1 MQGPV
6 VNRQALGVNF
16 SYLLLIPS
24 MTSIYKNNIMPLIQ
38 FLGLGSAF
46 LAFLFV
52 VNNFIIFNY
61 GSTGLLHTLNLSE
74 FSGVEAPRG
83 GFSNRAVALG
93 FAQTAAIIAVISYS
107 GYRAFGL
114 RNLRKDALT
123 LDWISA
129 YIIRAAFWAVLIV
142 GLTDAVLSFLRVEG
156 FHNILFGEDVGAAIA
171 LPSARGLYVHVPLMF
186 VSALIALRDKSVS
199 LVWLALLVV
208 VAEFLIVIARFIYGY
223 EQTFM
228 GDLVRFWYAA
238 LFLFASAYTLKEDGH
253 VRVDV
258 FYAGLQRKTKSTLNI
273 IGIAFFGLPLC
284 WLILARGMWGKSSL
298 INSPMLNFET
308 SMSGFGMYVKYLMAA
323 FLIVFALSM
332 IFQFTAYLLNSM
344 ADIEEKVS
352 ENVAKE
358 DVET

>member
-1 MQGPV
+1 MASLKEHTV
-6 VNRQALGVNF
+6 F
-16 SYLLLIPS
+16 SMIRF
-24 MTSIYKNNIMPLIQ
+24 I
-38 FLGLGSAF
+38 GLSSAF
-46 LAFLFV
+46 LSLV
-52 VNNFIIFNY
+52 YVINNFIIFNF
-61 GSTGLLHTLNLSE
+61 GAAGFLHTLNLGS
-74 FSGVEAPRG
+74 FSGVEVPKT
-83 GFSNRAVALG
+83 GFSKQASIFG
-93 FAQTAAIIAVISYS
+93 TIQTIIIFGIVGYLA
-107 GYRAFGL
+107 YRAFSTSKL
-114 RNLRKDALT
+114 RDDADL

-156 FHNILFGEDVGAAIA
+156 FHKVLFGENAGAAIA
-171 LPSARGLYVHVPLMF
+171 LPSARGLYVHIPLMILA
-186 VSALIALRDKSVS
+186 ALIALRDKSVS

-258 FYAGLQRKTKSTLNI
+258 FYAGLKRKTKSTLNI
-273 IGIAFFGLPLC
+273 IGIVFFGLPLC

-323 FLIVFALSM
+323 FLIIFALSM

-344 ADIEEKVS
+344 ADIEEKITDDVS
-352 ENVAKE
+352 DEEVNV
-358 DVET
+358 

>member
-1 MQGPV
+1 
-6 VNRQALGVNF
+6 
-16 SYLLLIPS
+16 
-24 MTSIYKNNIMPLIQ
+24 MTSMFKFNITALIQ

-46 LAFLFV
+46 LAFLYV

-61 GSTGLLHTLNLSE
+61 GAAGVLHTLYLSE
-74 FSGVEAPRG
+74 LSGVNVPKG
-83 GFSNRAVALG
+83 GFSGYAVTLG
-93 FAQTAAIIAVISYS
+93 FCQTTAFLAVIIYCA
-107 GYRAFGL
+107 YRAFAI
-114 RNLRKDALT
+114 RNVRKDAVT

-129 YIIRAAFWAVLIV
+129 YIVRTAFWAVLIV
-142 GLTDAVLSFLRVEG
+142 GLADATLSFLRVEG
-156 FHNILFGEDVGAAIA
+156 FHKILFGETVGAAIA
-171 LPSARGLYVHVPLMF
+171 LPSARGLYIRVPLMII
-186 VSALIALRDKSVS
+186 SAFIALRDKSVS

-208 VAEFLIVIARFIYGY
+208 VSEFLIVIARFIYGY

-258 FYAGLQRKTKSTLNI
+258 FYAGLKRKTKSTLNI
-273 IGIAFFGLPLC
+273 IGIVFFGLPLC
-284 WLILARGMWGKSSL
+284 WLILTRGMWGKSSL

-323 FLIVFALSM
+323 FLIIFALSM

-344 ADIEEKVS
+344 ADIEEKITDDASDEEV
-352 ENVAKE
+352 N
-358 DVET
+358 T

>member
-1 MQGPV
+1 MASLKEHTV
-6 VNRQALGVNF
+6 F
-16 SYLLLIPS
+16 SMIRF
-24 MTSIYKNNIMPLIQ
+24 I
-38 FLGLGSAF
+38 GLSSAF
-46 LAFLFV
+46 LALV
-52 VNNFIIFNY
+52 YVINNFAIFNL
-61 GSTGLLHTLNLSE
+61 GAAGFLHTLNLGS
-74 FSGVEAPRG
+74 FSGVEVPKT
-83 GFSNRAVALG
+83 GFSKQASIFG
-93 FAQTAAIIAVISYS
+93 TIQTIIIFGIVGYLA
-107 GYRAFGL
+107 YRAFSTSKL
-114 RNLRKDALT
+114 RDDADL

-156 FHNILFGEDVGAAIA
+156 FHKVLFGENAGAAIA
-171 LPSARGLYVHVPLMF
+171 LPSARGLYVHIPLMILA
-186 VSALIALRDKSVS
+186 ALIALRDKSVS

-258 FYAGLQRKTKSTLNI
+258 FYAGLKRKTKSTLNI
-273 IGIAFFGLPLC
+273 IGIVFFGLPLC

-323 FLIVFALSM
+323 FLIIFALSM

-344 ADIEEKVS
+344 ADIEEKITDDASDEEV
-352 ENVAKE
+352 N
-358 DVET
+358 T

>member
-1 MQGPV
+1 M
-6 VNRQALGVNF
+6 
-16 SYLLLIPS
+16 S
-24 MTSIYKNNIMPLIQ
+24 KNNFNAFIQ
-38 FLGLGSAF
+38 FLGMGSAF

-52 VNNFIIFNY
+52 VNNFIIFNF
-61 GSTGLLHTLNLSE
+61 GAPGLLHTVDLGG
-74 FSGVEAPRG
+74 FSGVNVPKG
-83 GFSNRAVALG
+83 GFSDHAVTLG
-93 FAQTAAIIAVISYS
+93 LFQTAAVLLVIGYS
-107 GYRAFGL
+107 GYRAFGIH
-114 RNLRKDALT
+114 NLRKDAVT

-129 YIIRAAFWAVLIV
+129 YIIRTAFWAVLIV

-156 FHNILFGEDVGAAIA
+156 FHKYLFGENAGAAIA
-171 LPSARGLYVHVPLMF
+171 LPSARGLYIHVPLMV

-273 IGIAFFGLPLC
+273 IGIVFFGLPLC

-344 ADIEEKVS
+344 ADIDEKIIDDASDEEG
-352 ENVAKE
+352 NA
-358 DVET
+358 

>member
-1 MQGPV
+1 MASLKEHTV
-6 VNRQALGVNF
+6 F
-16 SYLLLIPS
+16 SMIRF
-24 MTSIYKNNIMPLIQ
+24 I
-38 FLGLGSAF
+38 GLSSAF
-46 LAFLFV
+46 LSLV
-52 VNNFIIFNY
+52 YVINNFIIFNF
-61 GSTGLLHTLNLSE
+61 GAAGFLHTLNLGS
-74 FSGVEAPRG
+74 FSGVEVPKT
-83 GFSNRAVALG
+83 GFSKQASIFG
-93 FAQTAAIIAVISYS
+93 TIQTIIIFGIIGYLA
-107 GYRAFGL
+107 YRAFSASKL
-114 RNLRKDALT
+114 RDDADL

-156 FHNILFGEDVGAAIA
+156 FHKVLFGETAGAAIA
-171 LPSARGLYVHVPLMF
+171 LPSARGLYVHIPLMILA
-186 VSALIALRDKSVS
+186 ALIALRDKSVS

-258 FYAGLQRKTKSTLNI
+258 LYAGLKRKTKSTLNI
-273 IGIAFFGLPLC
+273 IGIVFFGLPLC

-323 FLIVFALSM
+323 FLIIFALSM

-344 ADIEEKVS
+344 ADIEEKITNDVS
-352 ENVAKE
+352 DEEVN
-358 DVET
+358 T

>member
-1 MQGPV
+1 MASLKEHTV
-6 VNRQALGVNF
+6 F
-16 SYLLLIPS
+16 SMIRF
-24 MTSIYKNNIMPLIQ
+24 I
-38 FLGLGSAF
+38 GLSSAF
-46 LAFLFV
+46 LSLV
-52 VNNFIIFNY
+52 YVINNFIIFNF
-61 GSTGLLHTLNLSE
+61 GAAGFLHTLNLGS
-74 FSGVEAPRG
+74 FSGVEVPKT
-83 GFSNRAVALG
+83 GFSKQASIFG
-93 FAQTAAIIAVISYS
+93 TIQTIIIFGIIGYLA
-107 GYRAFGL
+107 YRAFSASKL
-114 RNLRKDALT
+114 RDDADL

-156 FHNILFGEDVGAAIA
+156 FHKVLFGETAGAAIA
-171 LPSARGLYVHVPLMF
+171 LPSARGLYVHIPLMILA
-186 VSALIALRDKSVS
+186 ALIALRDKSVS

-258 FYAGLQRKTKSTLNI
+258 LYAGLKRKTKSTLNI
-273 IGIAFFGLPLC
+273 IGIVFFGLPLC

-323 FLIVFALSM
+323 FLIIFALSM

-344 ADIEEKVS
+344 ADIEEKITD
-352 ENVAKE
+352 
-358 DVET
+358 DVRDEEVNT

>member
-1 MQGPV
+1 
-6 VNRQALGVNF
+6 
-16 SYLLLIPS
+16 
-24 MTSIYKNNIMPLIQ
+24 MTSQIEHTFFSMIRFI
-38 FLGLGSAF
+38 GLSSAF
-46 LAFLFV
+46 LAFFYV
-52 VNNFIIFNY
+52 INNFLIFNFEAA
-61 GSTGLLHTLNLSE
+61 GFLHTLNLGSL
-74 FSGVEAPRG
+74 SGVEVPKT
-83 GFSNRAVALG
+83 GFSRQANIFG
-93 FAQTAAIIAVISYS
+93 IIQTSMIFGIIGYS
-107 GYRAFGL
+107 AYRAFSAGKL
-114 RNLRKDALT
+114 REDANL

-156 FHNILFGEDVGAAIA
+156 FHKVLFGENAGAAIA
-171 LPSARGLYVHVPLMF
+171 LPSGGLYVHVPLMLLA
-186 VSALIALRDKSVS
+186 ALIALRDKSVS

-208 VAEFLIVIARFIYGY
+208 IAEFLIVIARFIYGY

-238 LFLFASAYTLKEDGH
+238 LFLFASAYTLKEDWH

-258 FYAGLQRKTKSTLNI
+258 FYAGLQRKTKSILNM
-273 IGIAFFGLPLC
+273 IGVVFFGLPLC

-323 FLIVFALSM
+323 FLIVFAFSM

-344 ADIEEKVS
+344 ADIEEKITDDANNEEV
-352 ENVAKE
+352 NA
-358 DVET
+358 

>member
-1 MQGPV
+1 MV
-6 VNRQALGVNF
+6 SLKEHTVF
-16 SYLLLIPS
+16 SMIRF
-24 MTSIYKNNIMPLIQ
+24 I
-38 FLGLGSAF
+38 GLSSAF
-46 LAFLFV
+46 LALV
-52 VNNFIIFNY
+52 YVINNFIIFNF
-61 GSTGLLHTLNLSE
+61 GAAGFLHTLNLGS
-74 FSGVEAPRG
+74 FSGVEVPKT
-83 GFSNRAVALG
+83 GFSKQASIFG
-93 FAQTAAIIAVISYS
+93 TIQTIIIFGIVGYLA
-107 GYRAFGL
+107 YRAFSTSKL
-114 RNLRKDALT
+114 RDDADL

-156 FHNILFGEDVGAAIA
+156 FHKVLFGENAGAAIA
-171 LPSARGLYVHVPLMF
+171 LPSARGLYVHIPLMILA
-186 VSALIALRDKSVS
+186 ALIALRDKSVS

-258 FYAGLQRKTKSTLNI
+258 FYAGLKRKTKSTLYI
-273 IGIAFFGLPLC
+273 SGIVFFGLPLC
-284 WLILARGMWGKSSL
+284 WLILARGMWVKSIL

-323 FLIVFALSM
+323 FLIIFALSM

-344 ADIEEKVS
+344 ADIEEKITD
-352 ENVAKE
+352 
-358 DVET
+358 DVRDEEVNT

>member
-1 MQGPV
+1 MASLKEHTV
-6 VNRQALGVNF
+6 F
-16 SYLLLIPS
+16 SMIRF
-24 MTSIYKNNIMPLIQ
+24 I
-38 FLGLGSAF
+38 GLSSAF
-46 LAFLFV
+46 LSLV
-52 VNNFIIFNY
+52 YVINNFIIFNF
-61 GSTGLLHTLNLSE
+61 GAAGFLHTLNLGS
-74 FSGVEAPRG
+74 FSGVEVPKT
-83 GFSNRAVALG
+83 GFSKQASIFG
-93 FAQTAAIIAVISYS
+93 TIQTIIIFGIVGYLA
-107 GYRAFGL
+107 YRAFSTSKL
-114 RNLRKDALT
+114 RDDADL

-156 FHNILFGEDVGAAIA
+156 FHKVLFGENAGAAIA
-171 LPSARGLYVHVPLMF
+171 LPSARGLYVHIPLMILA
-186 VSALIALRDKSVS
+186 ALIALRDKSVS

-258 FYAGLQRKTKSTLNI
+258 FYAGLKRKTKSTLNI
-273 IGIAFFGLPLC
+273 IGIVFFGLPLC

-323 FLIVFALSM
+323 FLIIFALSM

-344 ADIEEKVS
+344 ADIEEKITD
-352 ENVAKE
+352 
-358 DVET
+358 DVRDEEVNT

>member
-1 MQGPV
+1 
-6 VNRQALGVNF
+6 
-16 SYLLLIPS
+16 
-24 MTSIYKNNIMPLIQ
+24 MTSSSKNNITAIIQ

-52 VNNFIIFNY
+52 VNNFIIFNF
-61 GSTGLLHTLNLSE
+61 GSTGLLHTLNLGE
-74 FSGVEAPRG
+74 FSGVKTPKD
-83 GFSNRAVALG
+83 GFSNYAVTLG
-93 FAQTAAIIAVISYS
+93 FAQTTAILAVIGYS
-107 GYRAFGL
+107 AYRAFGL
-114 RNLRKDALT
+114 RNLRKDALA

-142 GLTDAVLSFLRVEG
+142 GLIDAILSFLRVEG
-156 FHNILFGEDVGAAIA
+156 FHKILFGEDAGAAIA
-171 LPSARGLYVHVPLMF
+171 LPSARGLYVHVPLMII
-186 VSALIALRDKSVS
+186 SALIALRDKSVS

-273 IGIAFFGLPLC
+273 VGIIFFGLPLC
-284 WLILARGMWGKSSL
+284 WLILTRGMWGKSSL

-323 FLIVFALSM
+323 FLIIFALSM

-344 ADIEEKVS
+344 ADIEEKITDDASDEEV
-352 ENVAKE
+352 NA
-358 DVET
+358 

>member
-1 MQGPV
+1 MASLKEHTV
-6 VNRQALGVNF
+6 F
-16 SYLLLIPS
+16 SMIRF
-24 MTSIYKNNIMPLIQ
+24 I
-38 FLGLGSAF
+38 GLSSAF
-46 LAFLFV
+46 LALV
-52 VNNFIIFNY
+52 YVINNFIIFNF
-61 GSTGLLHTLNLSE
+61 GAAGFLHTLNLGS
-74 FSGVEAPRG
+74 FSGVEVPKT
-83 GFSNRAVALG
+83 GFSKQANIFG
-93 FAQTAAIIAVISYS
+93 IIQTIIIFGIVGYS
-107 GYRAFGL
+107 AYRAFSASKL
-114 RNLRKDALT
+114 RDDANL

-156 FHNILFGEDVGAAIA
+156 FHKVLFGENAGAAIA
-171 LPSARGLYVHVPLMF
+171 LPSARGLYVHIPLMILA
-186 VSALIALRDKSVS
+186 ALIAFRDKTVS

-258 FYAGLQRKTKSTLNI
+258 FYAGLQRKTKSILNI
-273 IGIAFFGLPLC
+273 VGIVFFGLPLC

-323 FLIVFALSM
+323 FLIIFALSM

-344 ADIEEKVS
+344 ADIEEKITDDANNEEV
-352 ENVAKE
+352 NA
-358 DVET
+358 

>member
-1 MQGPV
+1 MV
-6 VNRQALGVNF
+6 SLKEHTVF
-16 SYLLLIPS
+16 SMIRF
-24 MTSIYKNNIMPLIQ
+24 I
-38 FLGLGSAF
+38 GLSSAF
-46 LAFLFV
+46 LALV
-52 VNNFIIFNY
+52 YVINNFIIFNF
-61 GSTGLLHTLNLSE
+61 GAAGFLHTLNLGS
-74 FSGVEAPRG
+74 FSGVEVPKT
-83 GFSNRAVALG
+83 GFSKQASIFG
-93 FAQTAAIIAVISYS
+93 TIQTIIIFGIVGYLA
-107 GYRAFGL
+107 YRAFSTSKL
-114 RNLRKDALT
+114 RDDADL

-156 FHNILFGEDVGAAIA
+156 FHKVLFGETAGAAIA
-171 LPSARGLYVHVPLMF
+171 LPSARGLYVHIPLMILA
-186 VSALIALRDKSVS
+186 ALIALRDKSVS

-258 FYAGLQRKTKSTLNI
+258 FYAGLKRKTKSTLNI
-273 IGIAFFGLPLC
+273 IGIVFFGLPLC
-284 WLILARGMWGKSSL
+284 WLILARGMWVKSIL

-323 FLIVFALSM
+323 FLIIFALSM
-332 IFQFTAYLLNSM
+332 IFQFAAYRLNSM
-344 ADIEEKVS
+344 AEIEEKITDDVS
-352 ENVAKE
+352 DEEVNV
-358 DVET
+358 

>member
-1 MQGPV
+1 M
-6 VNRQALGVNF
+6 
-16 SYLLLIPS
+16 
-24 MTSIYKNNIMPLIQ
+24 
-38 FLGLGSAF
+38 GSAF

-52 VNNFIIFNY
+52 VNNFIIFNF
-61 GSTGLLHTLNLSE
+61 GAPGLLHTLYLGE
-74 FSGVEAPRG
+74 LSGVTIPKG
-83 GFSNRAVALG
+83 GFSNYALTLG
-93 FAQTAAIIAVISYS
+93 FFQTAAVLSVIGYS
-107 GYRAFGL
+107 AYRAFGI
-114 RNLRKDALT
+114 RNLRKDAVA

-129 YIIRAAFWAVLIV
+129 YIIRTAFWAVLIV
-142 GLTDAVLSFLRVEG
+142 GFTDAVLSFLRVEG
-156 FHNILFGEDVGAAIA
+156 FHKFLFGENAGAAIA
-171 LPSARGLYVHVPLMF
+171 LPSARGLYIHVPLMI

-258 FYAGLQRKTKSTLNI
+258 FYAGLKRKTKSTLNI
-273 IGIAFFGLPLC
+273 IGIVFFGLPLC

-323 FLIVFALSM
+323 FLIIFALSM

-344 ADIEEKVS
+344 ADIEEKITDDVS
-352 ENVAKE
+352 DEEVN
-358 DVET
+358 T